1 MLLAWKILKSTN
13 ANPNRISLL
22 CCFDI
27 DLHQALMFEVINLT
41 QEENCQEFALSCTA

>member
-13 ANPNRISLL
+13 TNTNHISLL